1 MNALHALFR
10 TAFRI
15 GAFIIVIA
23 AAPAFAQTAQPA
35 DAAIVVAG
43 EGSINAAP
51 DYAAISAGAV
61 TRAKTAGEAA
71 DANAKAMAA
80 IIAALTD
87 AGIAR
92 NDIQTTQFSLQ
103 PVYTVGQP
111 GGEQRLTGFSV
122 ANRVNVKI
130 RDLGKAGA
138 ILDKLVAAGA
148 TEIGTI
154 QYLHSNSSALLDQAR
169 QAAVADARRK
179 AELYAKAA
187 GLNLG
192 AVVFIA
198 ENAGYAPPIFG
209 KALRA
214 AAAAAP
220 PTQVLTGEDTL
231 STQVTVGFE
240 IAH

>member
-1 MNALHALFR
+1 MTALRASFLVVALVM
-10 TAFRI
+10 AI
-15 GAFIIVIA
+15 EAG
-23 AAPAFAQTAQPA
+23 PALAQTAQPQAA
-35 DAAIVVAG
+35 DAAIVVTG
-43 EGSINAAP
+43 EGSIDAAP

-61 TRAKTAGEAA
+61 TRAKTAGDAA
-71 DANAKAMAA
+71 EANAKAMAA
-80 IIAALTD
+80 IVAALTD
-87 AGIAR
+87 SGIAR

-103 PVYTVGQP
+103 PVYTVAQP

-122 ANRVNVKI
+122 TNRVNVKI

-138 ILDKLVAAGA
+138 VLDKLVAAGA

-154 QYLHSNSSALLDQAR
+154 QYLHSNSSGLLDQAR

-187 GLNLG
+187 GVNLG

-198 ENAGYAPPIFG
+198 ENTGNVRPIFG
-209 KALRA
+209 KMLRDFAPA
-214 AAAAAP
+214 AA

-231 STQVTVGFE
+231 STQVTVGFA

>member
-1 MNALHALFR
+1 MTALRALFR
-10 TAFRI
+10 VTV
-15 GAFIIVIA
+15 FIIAIA
-23 AAPAFAQTAQPA
+23 AAPAFAQAPQPQAA

-71 DANAKAMAA
+71 ENNAKAMAS

-122 ANRVNVKI
+122 TNRVNVKI

-138 ILDKLVAAGA
+138 ILDRLVAAGA

-169 QAAVADARRK
+169 QGAVADARRK

-187 GLNLG
+187 GVNLG

-198 ENAGYAPPIFG
+198 ENTGYAPPIFG

-214 AAAAAP
+214 MAAAAP
-220 PTQVLTGEDTL
+220 PTQVMTGEDTL
-231 STQVTVGFE
+231 STQVTVGFG